1 MPRSLAYV
9 QRLLGPCYT
18 LLTNNKTEMC
28 TILLDQFNSV
38 ISTPKPDMIISDPVS
53 FFSCQSIPIGAEL
66 NYLSDIEFSESII
79 VESIKELSSNSAAGP
94 DGFSFSLLINCSDIL
109 APALNVMFSQSLTQG
124 VFPSALKRAVIVPIF
139 RSGDKSI
146 PANYRPISLT
156 SCISKV
162 FERIIRKQVLAFLE
176 RKGLLN
182 NTQHGFRSGRSC
194 LSALLNV
201 FDNLMNMIDSS
212 TTVDMI
218 YLDFS
223 EAFDKVDHGI
233 VLHKLRDLGIT
244 GNLGVWFHQFLSD
257 RTQFVRLP
265 SGVSKDSPVLSGVP
279 QGTVLGPLL
288 FIIMIS
294 DINKD
299 ILSSK
304 IISFADDTRVYKYTN
319 ITQIENSDSLQTDLN
334 YIYLWAINNNM
345 LFNHQKFNYIS
356 FSTSMSSINT
366 NVYYSPSLDIIKP
379 SENVLDL
386 GITMSRNCSFD
397 VHINI
402 LCKKCTDLSGWILRT
417 FTSRDSTT
425 LMTLFNA

>member
-1 MPRSLAYV
+1 MYV
-9 QRLLGPCYT
+9 GIIFNFTFKTSYDIFNFKNSIRAHVRHRAFAILQIELYRVVDYDSKWSTKFYRGSMFDFFCNFT
-18 LLTNNKTEMC
+18 LKTSY
-28 TILLDQFNSV
+28 DN
-38 ISTPKPDMIISDPVS
+38 
-53 FFSCQSIPIGAEL
+53 FFI
-66 NYLSDIEFSESII
+66 
-79 VESIKELSSNSAAGP
+79 
-94 DGFSFSLLINCSDIL
+94 
-109 APALNVMFSQSLTQG
+109 
-124 VFPSALKRAVIVPIF
+124 
-139 RSGDKSI
+139 
-146 PANYRPISLT
+146 
-156 SCISKV
+156 
-162 FERIIRKQVLAFLE
+162 LE
-176 RKGLLN
+176 RQGLLN

-194 LSALLNV
+194 LSALINV
-201 FDNLMNMIDSS
+201 FDNLINMIDSS

-223 EAFDKVDHGI
+223 KAFGKVGHGI

-265 SGVSKDSPVLSGVP
+265 GGASKDSPVLSGVP

-288 FIIMIS
+288 FIIMMS

-304 IISFADDTRVYKYTN
+304 IISFADDTRFYTN
-319 ITQIENSDSLQTDLN
+319 ITLIENSDNLQTDLK
-334 YIYLWAINNNM
+334 YIYSWATNNNM

-356 FSTSMSSINT
+356 FSSSMSSINT
-366 NVYYSPSLDIIKP
+366 NVYYSPRLDIINP
-379 SENVLDL
+379 SENDLDL

-417 FTSRDSTT
+417 FAS
-425 LMTLFNA
+425 L